1 MYKGRI
7 EVWLWIEK
15 EESKITKV
23 TKVTKVT
30 EVIIES
36 EKTR

>member
-23 TKVTKVT
+23 T